1 MKIFKNTIQDKKQ
14 KTWNFF
20 QSHLQPKL
28 GAIGTRY
35 RLAARIRLANAWAIK
50 HPKRTFACVVGSL
63 LFVLCGDILVNSQT
77 VETKA
82 PDVSIIG
89 NIEPVFQ
96 SFHAIQSNK
105 SVHRQTLLELTGQGQ
120 AIRNELDSLIAK
132 PHKSHTDSI
141 HIIRQYKQL
150 ESIVKSLKNN
160 DRP

>member
-77 VETKA
+77 VETK
-82 PDVSIIG
+82 
-89 NIEPVFQ
+89 
-96 SFHAIQSNK
+96 H
-105 SVHRQTLLELTGQGQ
+105 LM
-120 AIRNELDSLIAK
+120 
-132 PHKSHTDSI
+132 
-141 HIIRQYKQL
+141 
-150 ESIVKSLKNN
+150 
-160 DRP
+160 

>member
-1 MKIFKNTIQDKKQ
+1 MKSLKKIVQDSKQ

-35 RLAARIRLANAWAIK
+35 RLAARIRLANAWAVK
-50 HPKRTFACVVGSL
+50 HPKRTFACMVGSL

-77 VETKA
+77 VTTKA
-82 PDVSIIG
+82 TDVSIIG

-96 SFHAIQSNK
+96 GFHAIQSNK
-105 SVHRQTLLELTGQGQ
+105 NAHRQTLLDLAGQGQ
-120 AIRNELDSLIAK
+120 AIREALDSLIAI
-132 PHKSHTDSI
+132 PHKSHADSI